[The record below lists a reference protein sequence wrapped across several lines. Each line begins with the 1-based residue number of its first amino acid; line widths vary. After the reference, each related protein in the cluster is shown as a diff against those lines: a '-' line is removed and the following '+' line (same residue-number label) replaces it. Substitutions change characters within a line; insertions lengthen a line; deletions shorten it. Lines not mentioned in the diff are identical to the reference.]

1 MRKYGKWLL
10 VLGILS
16 ANPAW
21 VSADGLLSGLRSGRP
36 TAGAQAQNQAKAQQ
50 VADALKQARI
60 NGFDLSVEVNG
71 GTVKLDGKVRDV
83 THRTLAEQ
91 TVRKITGVS
100 QVVNNLKYV
109 PSGVVQQA
117 SGEAA
122 GSGLRTAVYE
132 QPADSGSTI
141 EQVHFQKPGK
151 RTPRS
156 TSGST
161 SAKTSG
167 GLGSALSRFLPR
179 RQTAEPTAQR
189 RTTTA
194 RPAQNQPAQNRT
206 AMQNRPTTQESTSQ
220 KPASQ
225 KATTAAR
232 QPTPPRAVA
241 PPVTQA
247 QPAEKPQPLVR
258 QTAAPPAFKPAPVNF
273 AATPQPVAPKTA
285 AVPATPKT
293 AAPKTAAPQ
302 TAAPLVAAAPAV
314 PQQQTVAAAPPKS
327 NQEVAQQIASYLAKV
342 GLVGYDVE
350 IRYDNGV
357 ATLNGDVATVQQL
370 QAASFAASQV
380 DAVKDVKNNLQV
392 KGPIAQAS
400 FAGPQG
406 GTVQPV
412 AMAMPAAM
420 PAPMMPGMPGMSAG
434 AGMHP
439 GAAPVPVGAA
449 GNYSNPHLPNHAWPA
464 YAAYP
469 NSAAVSYPKQYS
481 ASAWP
486 YIGPFYPYP
495 QVPLGWREVSLQWD
509 DGHWMI
515 DFEKKKKAWYWL
527 YHPKNWY

>member
-21 VSADGLLSGLRSGRP
+21 VSADGLLSGLRSGQP
-36 TAGAQAQNQAKAQQ
+36 NAGAQVQNQAKAQQ

-60 NGFDLSVEVNG
+60 NGYDLSVEVNG

-83 THRTLAEQ
+83 THSTLAEQ
-91 TVRKITGVS
+91 TVRKVTGVT
-100 QVVNNLKYV
+100 QVVNKLKYV
-109 PSGVVQQA
+109 PTGAIQQTA
-117 SGEAA
+117 GEMTD
-122 GSGLRTAVYE
+122 SGLRPAVYE
-132 QPADSGSTI
+132 QSAGSENSI

-151 RTPRS
+151 RSQRS
-156 TSGST
+156 TASSSSGS
-161 SAKTSG
+161 TSG
-167 GLGSALSRFLPR
+167 GLGGALSRFLPR
-179 RQTAEPTAQR
+179 RQATPTRSTQQRSAQ
-189 RTTTA
+189 T
-194 RPAQNQPAQNRT
+194 
-206 AMQNRPTTQESTSQ
+206 
-220 KPASQ
+220 
-225 KATTAAR
+225 R
-232 QPTPPRAVA
+232 QPSQPNRQTTSAGPATPRPQPPKAMA
-241 PPVTQA
+241 PPAAAA
-247 QPAEKPQPLVR
+247 QPKSSDKPEALVR
-258 QTAAPPAFKPAPVNF
+258 QTAAPAAFEPAPVNF
-273 AATPQPVAPKTA
+273 ATAAKPVAKPQ
-285 AVPATPKT
+285 ATQ
-293 AAPKTAAPQ
+293 AAPKTAAAPK
-302 TAAPLVAAAPAV
+302 AAPTPQAFATAAAPAQQQQKQPAA
-314 PQQQTVAAAPPKS
+314 PQQS

-370 QAASFAASQV
+370 QAAAFAASQV
-380 DAVKDVKNNLQV
+380 DAVQNVQNNLKV

-400 FAGPQG
+400 FAGAQNG
-406 GTVQPV
+406 GVRPV
-412 AMAMPAAM
+412 AMAMPAPM
-420 PAPMMPGMPGMSAG
+420 PAAMM

-439 GAAPVPVGAA
+439 GAAPAPAPIGAA